1 MQGQS
6 TIATKKYLAQATQFA
21 EFSADLLAQTL
32 LASDYA
38 AQVLQQHPALILAD
52 YQRDQY
58 VVPFGWDQL
67 QQQVSAALMGITDDA
82 SWMRAMRLL
91 RQRLMF
97 RWIWRDANRLTDV
110 VQLTR
115 ELSDF
120 ADISIQA
127 AVAYAQLALVEK
139 YGEPMGTDG
148 QVQELIVIAMG
159 KHGAQEL
166 NLSSDIDLIFAF
178 DEAGET
184 TGDARGKRQIEVQQF
199 MIQWGQAVIRLLDQ
213 QTVDGFVWRVD
224 MRLRPWGDGS
234 ALALSHVALERYLEQ
249 HGREWER
256 YAWIKARVVTGG
268 QNSGQAGAQLLAMTR
283 PFVYRR
289 YVDYSAFAALR
300 EMKGMIAREV
310 LRRNTQDDIKLG
322 SGGIREIEFIVQ
334 AFQLIQG
341 GARRELRGVQ
351 CLQMLACLGELNM
364 LPADQVVQLRV
375 AYLFLRRL
383 EHAIQA
389 LQDQQTQQL
398 PQDLEQQQRIAEVLG
413 FADWA
418 GLLVQLEQHR
428 KVVRQGFAEVI
439 ADRCPDAGVLDAEQL
454 APQLFAQLDDATQQ
468 QIQHLL
474 SPEQLAKLPEQ
485 SVQRLRAVWP
495 HLVQALLKLP
505 QPQIALQRLIPLLE
519 KVLRRSV
526 YLVMLLENT
535 GALYRLVKMLAA
547 SPWISE
553 ELVRYPVL
561 LDEFLSADLQTL
573 PSRQDLADRLRQQLL
588 RIERDDSEG
597 QMREL
602 RLFKK
607 SEVLAVAA
615 SDVLAERPLMKV
627 SDALTEIAEVV
638 LDAALNLALQSM
650 MARHGLPLRSS
661 GERATLDA
669 PAFAIVGYG
678 KLGGIEMSYS
688 SDLDIV
694 FLHDVDEQADTDGA
708 KPLSGMAFCTRL
720 AQKVMTLLT
729 TQTLD
734 GRAYEIDTRL
744 RPSGQAGMLVVS
756 LQAFEQYQL
765 KSAWLWEHQALVRA
779 RGACGGARVLAAF
792 AQIRQRILTLPRDEA
807 AAHETLREEVRE
819 MRQKMRDHLGSRKA
833 QREAGF
839 FHLKHDAGGI
849 VDIEFMAQYGVLA
862 WSAENPDLARYS
874 DNVRLLDDLATAGC
888 LSRAD
893 ADALTDA
900 YLRLRVATHQ
910 LALAQMPIVVPAA
923 AWHSTRMIVHTLWR
937 RLIDPT
943 AMALDD

>member
-1 MQGQS
+1 MQGQA
-6 TIATKKYLAQATQFA
+6 TIATKNYSDQAAQYP
-21 EFSADLLAQTL
+21 EFSVLKLARTL

-38 AQVLQQHPALILAD
+38 AQVLQQHAALIVAD

-58 VVPFGWDQL
+58 VLPLDWTQL
-67 QQQVSAALMGITDDA
+67 QQLVSAALVDMIDDA

-120 ADISIQA
+120 ADLSIQA
-127 AVAYAQLALVEK
+127 AVAYARVALVEK
-139 YGEPMGTDG
+139 YGEPIGANG
-148 QVQELIVIAMG
+148 QIQDLIVIAMG

-234 ALALSHVALERYLEQ
+234 PLALSHVALERYLEQ

-310 LRRNTQDDIKLG
+310 LRRNTQEDIKLG
-322 SGGIREIEFIVQ
+322 AGGIREIEFIVQ

-341 GARRELRGVQ
+341 GARRELRGVS
-351 CLQMLACLGELNM
+351 CLAMLDCLGQMQMLPL
-364 LPADQVVQLRV
+364 DQVDQLRA

-389 LQDQQTQQL
+389 MQDQQTQQL
-398 PQDLEQQQRIAEVLG
+398 PQDVGQQQRIAEVLG
-413 FADWA
+413 FVDWA
-418 GLLVQLEQHR
+418 VLLLALEQHR
-428 KVVRQGFAEVI
+428 AVVRQGFAEVI
-439 ADRCPDAGVLDAEQL
+439 ADRCPEQGVLDTEQL
-454 APQLFAQLDDATQQ
+454 TQQLLIQLDAATQQ
-468 QIQHLL
+468 QMVLLL
-474 SPEQLAKLPEQ
+474 SPSQLAKLPEQ
-485 SVQRLRAVWP
+485 AVLRLKAVWP
-495 HLVQALLKLP
+495 HLVQALLRLD
-505 QPQIALQRLIPLLE
+505 QPQVALQRLIPLLE

-561 LDEFLSADLQTL
+561 LDEFLSADLHAL
-573 PSRQDLADRLRQQLL
+573 PTRQDLADRLRQQLL
-588 RIERDDSEG
+588 RIERDDTEG

-627 SDALTEIAEVV
+627 SDTLTDIAEVV
-638 LDAALNLALQSM
+638 LDTALNLALQSM

-708 KPLSGMAFCTRL
+708 KPISGMAFCTRL

-779 RGACGGARVLAAF
+779 RGACGGLRVLATF
-792 AQIRQRILTLPRDEA
+792 AAIRQRILTLPRDESVV
-807 AAHETLREEVRE
+807 REEVRE

-862 WSAENPDLARYS
+862 WSAANPDLARYS

-900 YLRLRVATHQ
+900 YLRVRAATHQ
-910 LALAQMPIVVPAA
+910 LALAQASLSVEAVT
-923 AWHSTRMIVHTLWR
+923 WHSTRMIVHTLWR
-937 RLIDPT
+937 RLIDPM
-943 AMALDD
+943 AMPLDD

>member
-1 MQGQS
+1 MQGQA
-6 TIATKKYLAQATQFA
+6 TIATKNYSDQAAQYP
-21 EFSADLLAQTL
+21 EFSVLKLARTL

-38 AQVLQQHPALILAD
+38 AQVLQQHAALIVAD

-58 VVPFGWDQL
+58 VLPLDWTQL
-67 QQQVSAALMGITDDA
+67 QQLVSAALVDMIDDA

-120 ADISIQA
+120 ADLSIQA
-127 AVAYAQLALVEK
+127 AVAYARLALVEK
-139 YGEPMGTDG
+139 YGEPIGANG
-148 QVQELIVIAMG
+148 QIQELIVIAMG

-213 QTVDGFVWRVD
+213 QTIDGFVWRVD

-234 ALALSHVALERYLEQ
+234 PLALSHAALERYLEQ

-256 YAWIKARVVTGG
+256 YAWIKARIVTGG

-322 SGGIREIEFIVQ
+322 AGGIREIEFIVQ

-341 GARRELRGVQ
+341 GARRELRGVS
-351 CLQMLACLGELNM
+351 CLAMLDCLGQMQMLPL
-364 LPADQVVQLRV
+364 DQVDQLRA

-389 LQDQQTQQL
+389 MQDQQTQQL
-398 PQDLEQQQRIAEVLG
+398 PQDVGQQQRIAEVLG
-413 FADWA
+413 FVDWA
-418 GLLVQLEQHR
+418 ALLLALEQHR
-428 KVVRQGFAEVI
+428 AVVRQGFAEVI
-439 ADRCPDAGVLDAEQL
+439 ADRCPEQGVLDTEQL
-454 APQLFAQLDDATQQ
+454 TQQLLIQLDAATQQ
-468 QIQHLL
+468 QMVLLL
-474 SPEQLAKLPEQ
+474 SPSQLAKLPEQ
-485 SVQRLRAVWP
+485 AVLRLKAVWP
-495 HLVQALLKLP
+495 HLVQALLRLD
-505 QPQIALQRLIPLLE
+505 QPQVALQRLIPLLE

-561 LDEFLSADLQTL
+561 LDEFLSADLHAL
-573 PSRQDLADRLRQQLL
+573 PTRQDLADRLRQQLL
-588 RIERDDSEG
+588 RIERDDTEG

-627 SDALTEIAEVV
+627 SDTLTDIAEVV
-638 LDAALNLALQSM
+638 LDTALNLALQSM
-650 MARHGLPLRSS
+650 SARHGLPLRTD

-744 RPSGQAGMLVVS
+744 RPSGQAGMLVIS
-756 LQAFEQYQL
+756 LQGFEQYQL

-792 AQIRQRILTLPRDEA
+792 AQIRQRILTLPRDESVV
-807 AAHETLREEVRE
+807 REEVRE
-819 MRQKMRDHLGSRKA
+819 MRQKMRDHLGSSKA

-862 WSAENPDLARYS
+862 WSSANPDLARYS

-900 YLRLRVATHQ
+900 YLRVRVATHQ

-923 AWHSTRMIVHTLWR
+923 AWHNTRMIVHTLWR

>member
-1 MQGQS
+1 MQAKSPIS
-6 TIATKKYLAQATQFA
+6 TKIYLDQARQYP
-21 EFSADLLAQTL
+21 EFSADLLAKTL

-38 AQVLQQHPALILAD
+38 AHVLNQQTTLIVQD
-52 YQRDQY
+52 YQHDQY
-58 VVPFGWDQL
+58 AYSWDVDQL
-67 QQQVSAALMGITDDA
+67 QQRLTDALLGVQDEA
-82 SWMRAMRLL
+82 SWMQAMRRL

-97 RWIWRDANRLTDV
+97 RWIWRDANGLTDV
-110 VQLTR
+110 VQLTH

-120 ADISIQA
+120 ADLSIQA
-127 AVAYAQLALVEK
+127 ALAYARVALVEK
-139 YGEPMGTDG
+139 YGQPIGLDG
-148 QVQELIVIAMG
+148 QVQDLIVIAMG

-199 MIQWGQAVIRLLDQ
+199 MIQWGQTVIRLLDQ

-224 MRLRPWGDGS
+224 MRLRPWGEGS
-234 ALALSHVALERYLEQ
+234 PLALSHAALERYLEQ

-256 YAWIKARVVTGG
+256 YAWIKARVIVGG
-268 QNSGQAGAQLLAMTR
+268 SAGEQLLAMTR

-289 YVDYSAFAALR
+289 YVDYSAFAAMR

-310 LRRNTQDDIKLG
+310 LRRNTQDNIKLG

-341 GARRELRGVQ
+341 GARRELRGVS
-351 CLQMLACLGELNM
+351 CLEMLDCLGELGM
-364 LPADQVVQLRV
+364 LPVDQVMHLRA

-389 LQDQQTQQL
+389 MQDQQTQQL
-398 PQDLEQQQRIAEVLG
+398 PQDPDQQQRLAQVLG
-413 FADWA
+413 FVDWL
-418 GLLVQLEQHR
+418 GLLEQLEQHR
-428 KVVRQGFAEVI
+428 AVVRLGFAEVI
-439 ADRCPDAGVLDAEQL
+439 ADRCPEAGALDLEQL
-454 APQLFAQLDDATQQ
+454 EQRLFAQLDPSTQQ
-468 QIQHLL
+468 QIHLLL

-485 SVQRLRAVWP
+485 SAQRLRAVWP
-495 HLVQALLKLP
+495 HLLQALLKLQRP
-505 QPQIALQRLIPLLE
+505 QVALQHLIPLLE

-535 GALYRLVKMLAA
+535 GALYRLVNMLAA

-561 LDEFLSADLQTL
+561 LDEFLSADLHAL

-588 RIERDDSEG
+588 RIEPEDTEG

-627 SDALTEIAEVV
+627 SDTLTDIAEVV
-638 LDAALNLALQSM
+638 LDQALTLALQSM
-650 MARHGLPLRSS
+650 SARYGLPLRTD
-661 GERATLDA
+661 GERAMLDT
-669 PAFAIVGYG
+669 PAFAIIGYG

-708 KPLSGMAFCTRL
+708 KPISGMLFATRL
-720 AQKVMTLLT
+720 AQKVISLLT

-744 RPSGQAGMLVVS
+744 RPSGQAGMLVIS
-756 LQAFEQYQL
+756 LQGFEQYQL

-792 AQIRQRILTLPRDEA
+792 AQIRQRILTLPRDEMRV
-807 AAHETLREEVRE
+807 REEVRE
-819 MRQKMRDHLGSRKA
+819 MRQKMRDHLGSSKA

-862 WSAENPDLARYS
+862 WSAANPDLARYS

-900 YLRLRVATHQ
+900 YLRVRAATHQ
-910 LALAQMPIVVPAA
+910 LALAQLPLSVEAVT
-923 AWHSTRMIVHTLWR
+923 WHSTRTIVYTLWQ
-937 RLIDPT
+937 RLIDP
-943 AMALDD
+943 MALPLDD

>member
-1 MQGQS
+1 MQDQAAV
-6 TIATKKYLAQATQFA
+6 ATKKYLEHARQYP
-21 EFSADLLAQTL
+21 EFPADLLANTL

-38 AQVLQQHPALILAD
+38 AWVLQQDPAQILAD
-52 YQRDQY
+52 YQQAAYQDGLDLSALR
-58 VVPFGWDQL
+58 
-67 QQQVSAALMGITDDA
+67 QQVNAVVSDLHEDAA
-82 SWMRAMRLL
+82 WMRAIRLL

-97 RWIWRDANRLTDV
+97 RWIWRDANRLTDLE
-110 VQLTR
+110 QLTQ

-120 ADISIQA
+120 ADVSIQA
-127 AVAYAQLALVEK
+127 AVDYARRGLVEK
-139 YGEPMGTDG
+139 YGQPIGVDG
-148 QVQELIVIAMG
+148 KVQDLIVIAMG

-184 TGDARGKRQIEVQQF
+184 SGDARGKRQIEVQQF

-234 ALALSHVALERYLEQ
+234 PLALSHAALERYLEQ

-268 QNSGQAGAQLLAMTR
+268 QAGEQLLAMTR

-289 YVDYSAFAALR
+289 YVDYSAFAAMR
-300 EMKGMIAREV
+300 EMKSMIAREV

-341 GARRELRGVQ
+341 GARRELRGVH
-351 CLQMLACLGELNM
+351 CLKMLSCLGDLQL
-364 LPADQVVQLRV
+364 LPREQVIQLRA
-375 AYLFLRRL
+375 AYVFLRRL

-398 PQDLEQQQRIAEVLG
+398 PQDPVQQQRIGSVLG

-418 GLLVQLEQHR
+418 GLLAQLEQHR
-428 KVVRQGFAEVI
+428 AVVRQGFAAVI
-439 ADRCPDAGVLDAEQL
+439 ADRCPEQGSL
-454 APQLFAQLDDATQQ
+454 NTTQLEQQLFAQLDADIQH

-485 SVQRLRAVWP
+485 AVQRLRAVWP

-505 QPQIALQRLIPLLE
+505 QPQIAVQRLIPLLE

-561 LDEFLSADLQTL
+561 LDEFLSVDLHAL

-627 SDALTEIAEVV
+627 SDALTDIAEVV

-650 MARHGLPLRSS
+650 MARHGLPLRNS

-669 PAFAIVGYG
+669 PAFAIIGYG

-694 FLHDVDEQADTDGA
+694 FLHDVDEQADTDGT
-708 KPLSGMAFCTRL
+708 KPISGMAFCTRL

-807 AAHETLREEVRE
+807 VVREEVRE
-819 MRQKMRDHLGSRKA
+819 MRQKMRDHLGSSKT

-862 WSAENPDLARYS
+862 WSAANPDLARYS

-900 YLRLRVATHQ
+900 YLRVRAATHQ
-910 LALAQMPIVVPAA
+910 LALAQAPLSVEAVT
-923 AWHSTRMIVHTLWR
+923 WHSTRIIVHTLWR
-937 RLIDPT
+937 RLIDP
-943 AMALDD
+943 MATPLDD